1 MKPVTSGYADIN
13 NIRLYREIHGQGE
26 PMVLIHGGLT
36 TIGEMQGWLQ
46 PLAKT
51 RRVIAVEMQGQRN
64 CTSLGHIH
72 ATPRVRQ
79 NKIRAGANVEF
90 SRESKSGCHSRRWN
104 FTHEP
109 DHRGYLPPFAPSR
122 FC

>member
-1 MKPVTSGYADIN
+1 MKPVNIGYADIS

-26 PMVLIHGGLT
+26 PLVQIHGGPT
-36 TIGEMQGWLQ
+36 TIDEMQGCLQ

-72 ATPRVRQ
+72 ATRHAFAKIKYAPKRMLNSPANQ
-79 NKIRAGANVEF
+79 NPAVTRAAG
-90 SRESKSGCHSRRWN
+90 
-104 FTHEP
+104 T
-109 DHRGYLPPFAPSR
+109 
-122 FC
+122 